1 MKGQPMTIEE
11 QADDI
16 LSRDAKSHHLSLRK
30 MGIIDDRRQR
40 TIREREI
47 TMSYLES
54 RRNRE

>member
-1 MKGQPMTIEE
+1 MKGQPMTIDE

-16 LSRDAKSHHLSLRK
+16 LSRDAKSQHLSLRK
-30 MGIIDDRRQR
+30 MGIIDERRQR

>member
-1 MKGQPMTIEE
+1 MTIDE

-16 LSRDAKSHHLSLRK
+16 LSRDAKSQHLSLRK
-30 MGIIDDRRQR
+30 MGIIDERRQR

-54 RRNRE
+54 RRNKD